1 MKTKITREQALAA
14 YAEHGSYAAA
24 GRAIGV
30 SGETVRR
37 ASDPEY
43 HERVRERARER
54 KREQYANDPEYRARV
69 CELERSPE
77 YRERARERKRSPEY
91 RERERARRRERYAND
106 P

>member
-1 MKTKITREQALAA
+1 MKITREQALAA

-37 ASDPEY
+37 AADPEY

-54 KREQYANDPEYRARV
+54 KREQYANDPEYR
-69 CELERSPE
+69 
-77 YRERARERKRSPEY
+77 ERKLESE
-91 RERERARRRERYAND
+91 RERYAND
-106 P
+106 PEYRERVKERKRAKRAAKKAAKA